1 LDKLGN
7 AFGKVLRIARTQAGL
22 TQEKLGF
29 EAGIQRKYV
38 SELELGQKSPSLDT
52 VLKICRA
59 VGVPPGAF
67 ITLVVSAMEESN
79 SES

>member
-7 AFGKVLRIARTQAGL
+7 AFGTVLRIARTQAGL

-67 ITLVVSAMEESN
+67 VTLVVSKMEESD